1 MPLLNTLSDYILRA
15 TSIILWMFTSF
26 AMTAQI
32 GIGLPAGEDP
42 ESTLDVRYDS
52 AVSPGFLMPRVTAL
66 PTGDIA
72 QGMLVF
78 YCPNCTDSDGDGNIN
93 YEEGTYYVYTDHD
106 GDGDLEWTTLAESS
120 GITLPDTQA
129 PTVPTNLIAS
139 GPTMSSID
147 LTWTA
152 STDNIGVTGYYIY
165 FSGGSLAATVTSG
178 TSTTITGLS
187 SNTSYTFYATAY
199 DAAGNESNSSNE
211 ATLSTLA
218 DTEAPTIPQ
227 NLVATAA
234 SSSAI
239 DLSWSASTDNVGVVG
254 YYVYYSSDDSLA
266 ATVAGTSTTIS
277 GLEASTNYEFYVTAY
292 DAAGN
297 ESAASDPAD
306 ATTNTSCF
314 SVGDYDSVNK
324 GIVFWV
330 SSQDCSNYKIVSLVN
345 LNFNGD
351 YTRDWAR
358 RDDDLGDNAES
369 SSNGYGNTER
379 YVDYYANENGEHDT
393 APWLAWHF
401 DPDGGSSHIGWYLG
415 ATDEWT
421 ELYSVLSTV
430 NSALDIQT
438 GATQLITSSGSSNEY
453 WTSTERGGGGD
464 NNKED
469 ARAIGLDNGA
479 TSWRDKDD
487 NKYVRAF
494 REIGG

>member
-1 MPLLNTLSDYILRA
+1 MPLLNTLSVYILRA
-15 TSIILWMFTSF
+15 TSIILWLFTSL

-32 GIGLPAGEDP
+32 GIGLPAGQDP

-72 QGMLVF
+72 HGMLVF

-106 GDGDLEWTTLAESS
+106 GDGNLEWTTLAESS

-254 YYVYYSSDDSLA
+254 YNVYYSSDDSLA

-306 ATTNTSCF
+306 ATTEGSC
-314 SVGDYDSVNK
+314 VGTT
-324 GIVFWV
+324 F
-330 SSQDCSNYKIVSLVN
+330 CSH
-345 LNFNGD
+345 NFN
-351 YTRDWAR
+351 
-358 RDDDLGDNAES
+358 DDEFGCW
-369 SSNGYGNTER
+369 NG
-379 YVDYYANENGEHDT
+379 
-393 APWLAWHF
+393 
-401 DPDGGSSHIGWYLG
+401 
-415 ATDEWT
+415 
-421 ELYSVLSTV
+421 
-430 NSALDIQT
+430 
-438 GATQLITSSGSSNEY
+438 
-453 WTSTERGGGGD
+453 
-464 NNKED
+464 
-469 ARAIGLDNGA
+469 DNGA
-479 TSWRDKDD
+479 SISGRGD
-487 NKYVRAF
+487 KYVKLEGENDENIWSGNYDFTGYSRVNVSFEA
-494 REIGG
+494 ETNNKWDTSDEYILEVKIGNGNFQQIQSWGETENWTQRSVNITGQYLTQAVRIRIRTLANNDDEDVYIDNASITGYCD